1 MMEQKQYS
9 ITLDNFEG
17 PLEFLLFLV
26 QKSEIDIYDVRLQQ
40 ITDQFIKEMSN
51 PDLDFGAEF
60 VGTLASLL
68 WLKSKMLL
76 PKHEQVDDD
85 DTEGPDPHFEVIHQ
99 LIDYCRFK
107 QAGRDLVVREHEQH
121 SYYLRGMVS
130 GDQEVKKPLGIEHLS
145 MDDLALL
152 FKDIV
157 AKAKAETGMVQEES
171 FRLSDTIRDVRR
183 MLKSLGRIPF
193 EELFH
198 PQKCKAALIITFLA
212 ILELMKNGEVSVIR
226 DHELESIVVVAKKAE
241 HIVGEVDEQRDQS
254 I

>member
-1 MMEQKQYS
+1 
-9 ITLDNFEG
+9 
-17 PLEFLLFLV
+17 
-26 QKSEIDIYDVRLQQ
+26 
-40 ITDQFIKEMSN
+40 
-51 PDLDFGAEF
+51 
-60 VGTLASLL
+60 
-68 WLKSKMLL
+68 
-76 PKHEQVDDD
+76 
-85 DTEGPDPHFEVIHQ
+85 
-99 LIDYCRFK
+99 
-107 QAGRDLVVREHEQH
+107 
-121 SYYLRGMVS
+121 
-130 GDQEVKKPLGIEHLS
+130 
-145 MDDLALL
+145 
-152 FKDIV
+152 
-157 AKAKAETGMVQEES
+157 MVQEES